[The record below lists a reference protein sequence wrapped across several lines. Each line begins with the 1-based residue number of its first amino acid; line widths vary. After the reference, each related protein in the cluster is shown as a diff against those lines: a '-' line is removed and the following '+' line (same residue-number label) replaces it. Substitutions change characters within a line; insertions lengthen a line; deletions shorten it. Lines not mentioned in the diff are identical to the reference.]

1 MMSSYHRRILVDPR
15 DSESTTLAKLGSGG
29 ASLGYYMYHGGENPE
44 GKFSTL
50 MESQATGMWNDMPV
64 KNYDF
69 QTALGAYG
77 QLRPQYHLL
86 RRLHLFLREWGPQL
100 SQMTAAMPDQR
111 PQGRNDL
118 DTLRWSVRS
127 DGRSGFVFVNNYYRL
142 HEMPA
147 KEETQF
153 TIKLPAF
160 TLTFPESPVTVP
172 ANDCFIW
179 PFNLDL
185 GNGITL
191 RWATAEPITAVDD
204 GKTRTVF
211 FATTKGVAPEFA
223 FDRGAVEVQ
232 ATSGKAATQQ
242 NQIVARVASGT
253 DVALKLTSD
262 KGRTV
267 QVVVLDGPASLDLWK
282 ANWQGQD
289 RVFLSHAGLVVDG
302 NDLRLTSTNANDLSV
317 GVYPAPISVECNGQ
331 VSDRKDDGIFQRF
344 TTTAPGFV
352 SAKATFQE
360 LQPAG
365 PLREIPL
372 GKIDRPVATAPLDN
386 DFEKAAVWRIH
397 LPTDL
402 DLATDPI
409 LRLDYVGDV
418 ARITL
423 NGKLLTDDFYNGN
436 PLEIGLRRFAPEVL
450 KGDLRFAL
458 LPLRKA
464 APIYMADQA
473 QPDFGKADSIA
484 SLRSLEIVPR
494 YQVQLTARRNGRVAS
509 ANASK

>member
-15 DSESTTLAKLGSGG
+15 DSESTALIKLGSGG
-29 ASLGYYMYHGGENPE
+29 ASLGYYMYHGGENPD
-44 GKFSTL
+44 GKLSTL

-77 QLRPQYHLL
+77 QIRPQYHLL

-100 SQMTAAMPDQR
+100 SQMPAIMPDQR
-111 PQGRNDL
+111 PQGREDL

-127 DGRSGFVFVNNYYRL
+127 DGQSGFVFVNNYYRL

-147 KEETQF
+147 KEDTQF
-153 TIKLPAF
+153 ALKLSTT
-160 TLTFPESPVTVP
+160 TLTFPETPVTVP
-172 ANDCFIW
+172 ANDCFVW
-179 PFNLDL
+179 PFNLEL
-185 GNGITL
+185 GPGIVL
-191 RWATAEPITAVDD
+191 RWATAQPITAVGD

-211 FATTKGVAPEFA
+211 FAATKGVAPEFA
-223 FDRGAVEVQ
+223 FDRGVVEVQ

-267 QVVVLDGPASLDLWK
+267 QVVVLDGSASLDVWK

-302 NDLRLTSTNANDLSV
+302 NDLRMTSSNPNDLSV
-317 GVYPAPISVECNGQ
+317 GVYPAPLSVECSGQ
-331 VSDRKDDGIFQRF
+331 VCDRKDDGVFQRF
-344 TTTAPGFV
+344 TATAPGFV
-352 SAKATFQE
+352 SAKAAFQE

-372 GKIDRPVATAPLDN
+372 GKIDRPVAAAPLDK
-386 DFEKAAVWRIH
+386 DFDNAAIWRLRI
-397 LPTDL
+397 PSDIDL
-402 DLATDPI
+402 TADPI

-418 ARITL
+418 ARLTL

-436 PLEIGLRRFAPEVL
+436 ALEVGLRRWAPEIFR
-450 KGDLRFAL
+450 GDLRLAV
-458 LPLRKA
+458 LPLRKG
-464 APIYMADQA
+464 APIYMADRA
-473 QPDFGKADSIA
+473 RPDFSKADSVA
-484 SLRSLEIVPR
+484 SLRSVEIVPR
-494 YQVQLTARRNGRVAS
+494 YQVQLTAHRNGRVAS
-509 ANASK
+509 ATEGK